1 MICVICCN
9 IKMKTLSN
17 IKLIGYQVIKST
29 LVLSLFLMSLYTIFE
44 PSSSSALDATDTVVI
59 TLDVTTGIS
68 ITSPANSSMST
79 ALGVAQ
85 DTAVGT
91 TTWNVKTNNSAGY
104 TLALRS
110 STTPAMRATTTA
122 DTITD
127 YQTGSPD
134 TWSVSAASA
143 AFGYS
148 LFGNDVNTG
157 TWGTGSAC
165 STGGAHVPSTSLKY
179 KGFTTSDFT
188 VVTRTST
195 TTTSGV
201 DSTVCYAVEQDTFYI
216 PSGRYEATIIA
227 TATAS

>member
-1 MICVICCN
+1 MQMINYFKKDSVLNKI
-9 IKMKTLSN
+9 L
-17 IKLIGYQVIKST
+17 KST
-29 LVLSLFLMSLYTIFE
+29 LILSLCMMFMYTIFE

-59 TLDVTTGIS
+59 TLDVTAGIS
-68 ITSPANSSMST
+68 ITSPVNSSMST
-79 ALGVAQ
+79 ALGVSQ

-110 STTPAMRATTTA
+110 STTPAMKATTTT
-122 DTITD
+122 DSIND
-127 YQTGSPD
+127 YQTGSPN
-134 TWSVSAASA
+134 TWSVSSGAA

-157 TWGTGSAC
+157 TWGTGSTC
-165 STGGAHVPSTSLKY
+165 STGGAHIPSTSLKY
-179 KGFTTSDFT
+179 KGFTGSDFT

-195 TTTSGV
+195 TTTTGV
-201 DSTVCYAVEQDTFYI
+201 DSTICYAVEQDTFYI